1 MIQSQQQ
8 QPQQIPIPIQVQ
20 MPVVQMQQTQP
31 PPPPTPTPQQQV
43 IIQQQQQTS
52 TTQQND
58 DALSQVMNQLQL
70 SIFKCQLHA
79 YKLLARNQPLPE
91 NMLSVLKSKISRPR
105 MFSPK
110 IKNLNNLF
118 NLT

>member
-8 QPQQIPIPIQVQ
+8 QQVQQ
-20 MPVVQMQQTQP
+20 MPVQMQTQP
-31 PPPPTPTPQQQV
+31 QQV
-43 IIQQQQQTS
+43 IIQPQQ

-105 MFSPK
+105 K
-110 IKNLNNLF
+110 LNKPPAHLLF
-118 NLT
+118 ET

>member
-8 QPQQIPIPIQVQ
+8 PQQIPIQVQ

-31 PPPPTPTPQQQV
+31 PPPPTPTPQHQA
-43 IIQQQQQTS
+43 IIQQQQQQTS

-105 MFSPK
+105 MFSLK
-110 IKNLNNLF
+110 I
-118 NLT
+118 